1 MLDPKKLQELHKV
14 ARVASKSCTKLQEL
28 QELQKL
34 QKLQT
39 PKNTGT
45 PGGAKGN
52 RINER
57 RSKPL
62 VTMHVEVKYIS
73 PHHYLYFDICLFQK
87 IENLKTKEKKPYF
100 LNFSSFLK
108 SPRDS
113 GDGDGDGD
121 W

>member
-1 MLDPKKLQELHKV
+1 M
-14 ARVASKSCTKLQEL
+14 QEL

-39 PKNTGT
+39 PKNTGA

-52 RINER
+52 RIKLCLGPSKIIKNER

-121 W
+121 CDRHGDF